1 MSFPCE
7 VKLDTTKTVS
17 NSTLNTGW
25 RMGMITPLSINLG
38 SIILY
43 HGWLTGT
50 PSSWMMTIAYINH
63 VPLYPSCCTPI
74 YPILMPY
81 KLQLAIGMMFQSYG
95 IAATTPVI
103 IYQASW
109 RVLMAKRLKA
119 HPNRTT
125 FFMELVESSQG
136 VICPRMCFFFL
147 NKVSTPGPC
156 ITLGDDEIILC
167 PPWPWAACAAD
178 STKGF
183 ATETCRRS
191 VVRMVILMVNCLQT
205 IW

>member
-1 MSFPCE
+1 
-7 VKLDTTKTVS
+7 
-17 NSTLNTGW
+17 
-25 RMGMITPLSINLG
+25 
-38 SIILY
+38 
-43 HGWLTGT
+43 
-50 PSSWMMTIAYINH
+50 
-63 VPLYPSCCTPI
+63 
-74 YPILMPY
+74 
-81 KLQLAIGMMFQSYG
+81 MMFQSYG
-95 IAATTPVI
+95 IAATTSVI

-125 FFMELVESSQG
+125 FFHGSGCILIGGDM
-136 VICPRMCFFFL
+136 PRIFFL

-191 VVRMVILMVNCLQT
+191 VVRMVILVVNCLPT